1 MKYVKMLGLL
11 AVAAGAFM
19 AFAGSASATQI
30 TCTNPPGTPSICTPT
45 LIAETEA
52 FEGKPHARLTGPLN
66 LKVECES
73 KVEGTVQ
80 SHGAGVTAKGKINS
94 LSFFNCTNGYAVT
107 VLPTA
112 SVTEPLGS
120 LEVHSLGGGNGT
132 LTSSGTTVTVH
143 TPLGFNC
150 GYTTGATDI
159 GTATGTTATGGTPT
173 LDIRN
178 ALIPRT
184 EHSGLCGATG
194 TWNGNYIVTNHH
206 WLNID

>member
-1 MKYVKMLGLL
+1 MIYLKMLGLL
-11 AVAAGAFM
+11 AVAAGAFV
-19 AFAGSASATQI
+19 ALAGSASATQI

-45 LIAETEA
+45 LKAETEL
-52 FEGKPHARLTGPLN
+52 FEGKPHLRITGPLN
-66 LKVECES
+66 LKIECES
-73 KVEGTVQ
+73 RLEAALE
-80 SHGAGVTAKGKINS
+80 SHGAGVTARGKIIS
-94 LSFFNCTNGYAVT
+94 LSFFNCTNGYTFT
-107 VLPTA
+107 VLSNGSA
-112 SVTEPLGS
+112 TEPFGR

-150 GYTTGATDI
+150 GFTTGATDI
-159 GTATGTTATGGTPT
+159 GTLTGTAATGGTPT

-184 EHSGLCGATG
+184 EHSGLCGANG
-194 TWNGNYIVTNHH
+194 TWNGNYIVTNQH